1 MASPPQWTWVW
12 VDSRSWWPTGKPG
25 VLWFTVSQRVG
36 HDWVTELN
44 WWLYM
49 IPHAPKPTLWPHIL
63 LISPLFMPLKALIVS
78 LLFFKH
84 INYHVLPHS
93 FKVLRVLRPNKPQ
106 RVVVVQSVCCV
117 WLFATPWTLACQVPL
132 SFIISQ
138 SLLKFMSIESVRLSN
153 HLILCHPF
161 SFCFQSF
168 PASGSFSM
176 SWLFPTGSQSI
187 TASVSALVL
196 PMNIQGWFPLEL
208 RGLNSRNTNQKHP
221 FFGLSLLY
229 GPTLTSI
236 HDYWKN
242 YSFD

>member
-132 SFIISQ
+132 SFIISR
-138 SLLKFMSIESVRLSN
+138 SLLKFMSIESVMPS
-153 HLILCHPF
+153 HYLILCCPLLLLP
-161 SFCFQSF
+161 SIF
-168 PASGSFSM
+168 PGSRVFFNE
-176 SWLFPTGSQSI
+176 LT
-187 TASVSALVL
+187 L
-196 PMNIQGWFPLEL
+196 PN
-208 RGLNSRNTNQKHP
+208 R
-221 FFGLSLLY
+221 
-229 GPTLTSI
+229 
-236 HDYWKN
+236 
-242 YSFD
+242 

>member
-1 MASPPQWTWVW
+1 
-12 VDSRSWWPTGKPG
+12 
-25 VLWFTVSQRVG
+25 
-36 HDWVTELN
+36 
-44 WWLYM
+44 M

-63 LISPLFMPLKALIVS
+63 QISPLFMPLKALIVS
-78 LLFFKH
+78 LLFLKY
-84 INYHVLPHS
+84 INYCVLPHS
-93 FKVLRVLRPNKPQ
+93 LRVLKVLRSNKRQ
-106 RVVVVQSVCCV
+106 RVVV
-117 WLFATPWTLACQVPL
+117 ATPWTLASQVPL

-138 SLLKFMSIESVRLSN
+138 SLLEFMSIQSVRLSN
-153 HLILCHPF
+153 HLFLCHPL

-168 PASGSFSM
+168 PESGSFSI
-176 SWLFPTGSQSI
+176 SWLFPTGSQSV

-208 RGLNSRNTNQKHP
+208 RGLNSSNTIQRHQ